1 MPRWTSSSGYFFGR
15 PIAAEALLS
24 RGQKPRFE
32 VSAKP
37 GLAQCDPPIRS
48 GRRSGSADVS
58 FVSLAV
64 SAPVVAA
71 GWFALPWL
79 LLYSDE
85 FDVAVPPAR
94 ILLIAAVARFPARGS
109 RRLRPH
115 WASPSPAGEQGSER
129 TAIAFVVTSV
139 ASRVAAIVTAG
150 VVLRRA
156 EAAPGAAT
164 DAGRPI
170 LHRDWA
176 AKVGPCFGW

>member
-94 ILLIAAVARFPARGS
+94 ILLIAAVARFPGTWFKT
-109 RRLRPH
+109 L
-115 WASPSPAGEQGSER
+115 
-129 TAIAFVVTSV
+129 
-139 ASRVAAIVTAG
+139 AAALG
-150 VVLRRA
+150 KPEPRRRA
-156 EAAPGAAT
+156 GQRGNGDRVRGDFGRLARRRDRDRRRGAAPSR
-164 DAGRPI
+164 GRP
-170 LHRDWA
+170 RSGD
-176 AKVGPCFGW
+176 